1 MRNLSPDAFSMRFI
15 RSLSFV
21 FLLLG
26 VLAGPAQAQRTL
38 LHCGTLIDPAVHDAP
53 VEERTVVVEGPRVA
67 AVESGYTQPQDG
79 DRVVNLRQ
87 AYCMPGLIDMHTHL
101 SGEFEKGG
109 YIDPFRRSPADRAL
123 EASTY
128 TQATLMAGFTTV
140 RDVGGDEGIDLALR
154 NAINR
159 GDIVG
164 PRMFVAGNTLAV
176 SGGHGDPTTGYRE
189 DIVGPG
195 TVQEGVVNGVAEAIK
210 GTRRAI
216 KRGADHVKITATGGV
231 LSLNADGTRPHFQED
246 EIRAIVETAQ
256 DHGRKVAAHAH
267 GDEGMQ
273 RAVRAGV
280 ASIEHGT
287 YLSDETMQ
295 MMIDRGT
302 YLVAT
307 ITAGK
312 SVADSARIE
321 GYYAPAVVEKALEVG
336 PIIQETFARAYE
348 MGVPI
353 AFGTDAG
360 VFRHGRNATEFEYMV
375 EAGMPPFEAIH
386 AATYSAADLLGQLD
400 ELGTLENGKYADVV
414 AVSEN
419 PLDDIRALH
428 DIGFVM
434 KAGTIYKQDGAPT
447 PPTIAP

>member
-1 MRNLSPDAFSMRFI
+1 MAVSS
-15 RSLSFV
+15 V
-21 FLLLG
+21 T
-26 VLAGPAQAQRTL
+26 AQRTL
-38 LHCGTLIDPAVHDAP
+38 LHCGTLIDPAVHDEP
-53 VEERTVVVEGPRVA
+53 VTEYTVVVEGDRVA
-67 AVESGYTQPQDG
+67 AVEAGYTQAQED
-79 DRVVNLRQ
+79 DQAVNLRQ

-101 SGEFEKGG
+101 SGEFEKGN

-128 TQATLMAGFTTV
+128 TRATLMAGFTTV

-195 TVQEGVVNGVAEAIK
+195 TVHQGVVNGVAESIEGA
-210 GTRRAI
+210 RRAI
-216 KRGADHVKITATGGV
+216 KRGADHIKITATGGV
-231 LSLNADGTRPHFQED
+231 LSLNADGTRPHFKED
-246 EIRAIVETAQ
+246 EIRAIVETAR

-273 RAVRAGV
+273 RAVRAGI

-375 EAGMPPFEAIH
+375 EAGMPPLEAIY
-386 AATYSAADLLGQLD
+386 AATYSAADLLGRLD
-400 ELGTLENGKYADVV
+400 ALGTLEEGKYADVV
-414 AVSEN
+414 AVSRN
-419 PLDDIRALH
+419 PLDDVRALH
-428 DIGFVM
+428 DVSFVM

-447 PPTIAP
+447 SSTRAP

>member
-1 MRNLSPDAFSMRFI
+1 MRSAAHY
-15 RSLSFV
+15 V
-21 FLLLG
+21 ALLIMISAWAL
-26 VLAGPAQAQRTL
+26 PAQAQRTL

-53 VEERTVVVEGPRVA
+53 IEERTVVVEGARVA
-67 AVESGYTQPQDG
+67 AIDDGFTEPQDG
-79 DRVVNLRQ
+79 DRVVDLRQ

-101 SGEFEKGG
+101 SSEFEKGG

-123 EASTY
+123 EAATY
-128 TQATLMAGFTTV
+128 TRATLMAGFTTV

-189 DIVGPG
+189 DVVGPG
-195 TVQEGVVNGVAEAIK
+195 TVHEGVVNGVAEARE
-210 GTRRAI
+210 GARRMI

-231 LSLNADGTRPHFQED
+231 LSLNADGTRPHFREN
-246 EIRAIVETAQ
+246 EIRAIVETAR

-287 YLSDETMQ
+287 YLSDATMQ

-386 AATYSAADLLGQLD
+386 AATYSAADLLGRLD
-400 ELGTLENGKYADVV
+400 ELGTLEAGTYADVV

-419 PLDDIRALH
+419 PLDDVRALH

-434 KAGTIYKQDGAPT
+434 KAGIIYKQDGAPMSSA
-447 PPTIAP
+447 IAP

>member
-1 MRNLSPDAFSMRFI
+1 MPFAVRLFSIVLTLSA
-15 RSLSFV
+15 
-21 FLLLG
+21 
-26 VLAGPAQAQRTL
+26 LAAPAQAQRTL
-38 LHCGTLIDPAVHDAP
+38 LHCGTLIDPAVNDGP
-53 VEERTVVVEGPRVA
+53 VAERTVVVEGAQVT
-67 AVESGYTQPQDG
+67 AVEEGYAAAQDG
-79 DRVVNLRQ
+79 DQVVNLRQ

-101 SGEFEKGG
+101 SGEFEKGN

-128 TQATLMAGFTTV
+128 TRATLMAGFTTV
-140 RDVGGDEGIDLALR
+140 RDVGGDEGIDIALR

-164 PRMFVAGNTLAV
+164 PRMFVAGNALAV

-189 DIVGPG
+189 DVVGPG
-195 TVQEGVVNGVAEAIK
+195 TVHEGVVNGVAEAIE

-216 KRGADHVKITATGGV
+216 KRGADHIKITATGGV
-231 LSLNADGTRPHFQED
+231 LSLNADGTRPHFKEE
-246 EIRAIVETAQ
+246 EIRAIVETAS
-256 DHGRKVAAHAH
+256 DHGLKVAAHAH

-273 RAVRAGV
+273 RAVRAGIS
-280 ASIEHGT
+280 SIEHGT

-360 VFRHGRNATEFEYMV
+360 VFRHGRNAKEFEYMV
-375 EAGMPPFEAIH
+375 EAGMPPLEAIY
-386 AATYSAADLLGQLD
+386 AATYSAADLLGRLD
-400 ELGTLENGKYADVV
+400 ELGTLEAGKYADVV
-414 AVSEN
+414 AVPDN

-428 DIGFVM
+428 DISFVM
-434 KAGTIYKQDGAPT
+434 KAGTIYKQDGTPT
-447 PPTIAP
+447 PATTAP

>member
-1 MRNLSPDAFSMRFI
+1 MHSII
-15 RSLSFV
+15 RSLLS
-21 FLLLG
+21 LG
-26 VLAGPAQAQRTL
+26 LVVVLALTGAGEVQAQRTL
-38 LHCGTLIDPAVHDAP
+38 LHCGTLINPGVEDAP
-53 VEERTVVVEGPRVA
+53 LSEQTVIVEGQRVA
-67 AVESGYTQPQDG
+67 AVESGFAEGQPG
-79 DRVVNLRQ
+79 DHVIDLRA

-109 YIDPFRRSPADRAL
+109 YIDPFRMTPSEQALRA
-123 EASTY
+123 SQYVRT
-128 TQATLMAGFTTV
+128 TLMAGFTTV
-140 RDVGGDEGIDLALR
+140 RDVGGSEGIDIALR

-159 GDIVG
+159 GHIEG
-164 PRMFVAGNTLAV
+164 PRMFVAGNALAV

-195 TVQEGVVNGVAEAIK
+195 TVQQGVVNGVAEAAE

-216 KRGADHVKITATGGV
+216 KKGADHIKITATGGV
-231 LSLNADGTRPHFQED
+231 LSLNADGTRPHFKED
-246 EIRAIVETAQ
+246 EIRAIVETAR

-267 GDEGMQ
+267 GDEGMK

-295 MMIDRGT
+295 MMIDRGV
-302 YLVAT
+302 YLVPT
-307 ITAGK
+307 ITAGI

-336 PIIQETFARAYE
+336 PIIQNTFARAYE

-360 VFRHGRNATEFEYMV
+360 VFRHGRNAKEFEYMV
-375 EAGMPPFEAIH
+375 EAGMPPMDALY
-386 AATYSAADLLGQLD
+386 AATYSAADLLGQRD
-400 ELGTLENGKYADVV
+400 EIGTLEPGKFADVV
-414 AVSEN
+414 AVSAD
-419 PLDDIRALH
+419 PLEDITVLQEVS
-428 DIGFVM
+428 FVM
-434 KAGTIYKQDGAPT
+434 KGGVVYKQNGMPASEGTAP
-447 PPTIAP
+447 

>member
-1 MRNLSPDAFSMRFI
+1 MTPDSRSVTLLITLSI
-15 RSLSFV
+15 LV
-21 FLLLG
+21 LLG
-26 VLAGPAQAQRTL
+26 AGDVQAQRTL
-38 LHCGTLIDPAVHDAP
+38 LHCGTLIDPGVEKAP
-53 VEERTVVVEGPRVA
+53 LAERTIIVEGTRVS
-67 AVESGYTQPQDG
+67 AVESGFTEGQPG
-79 DRVVNLRQ
+79 DRVIDLRD

-123 EASTY
+123 EASTF
-128 TQATLMAGFTTV
+128 TRATLMAGFTTV
-140 RDVGGDEGIDLALR
+140 RDVGGSEGIDLALR

-195 TVQEGVVNGVAEAIK
+195 TVQQGVVNGVADAIE
-210 GTRRAI
+210 GTRRTI

-231 LSLNADGTRPHFQED
+231 LSLNEDGTRPHFRED
-246 EIRAIVETAQ
+246 EIRAIVETAR

-273 RAVRAGV
+273 RAVRAGI

-375 EAGMPPFEAIH
+375 EAGMPPMEALY

-400 ELGTLENGKYADVV
+400 ALGTLEAGKYADVV
-414 AVSEN
+414 AVPAN
-419 PLDDIRALH
+419 PLDDIAVLH
-428 DIGFVM
+428 DVTFVM
-434 KAGTIYKQDGAPT
+434 KEGAVYKQGGAPVAGH
-447 PPTIAP
+447 PAP

>member
-1 MRNLSPDAFSMRFI
+1 MFYLTRVLPVA
-15 RSLSFV
+15 LAV
-21 FLLLG
+21 CLLLLVG
-26 VLAGPAQAQRTL
+26 SVAPAAAQRTL
-38 LHCGTLIDPAVHDAP
+38 LHCGTLIDPGTSEQP
-53 VEERTVVVEGPRVA
+53 VSERTIVVAGERVS
-67 AVESGYTQPQDG
+67 AVEDGYVTPQES
-79 DRVVNLRQ
+79 DRVIDLRQ

-123 EASTY
+123 EASQYTY
-128 TQATLMAGFTTV
+128 ATLMAGFTTV
-140 RDVGGDEGIDLALR
+140 RDVGGSEGIDLALR

-159 GDIVG
+159 GDIAG
-164 PRMFVAGNTLAV
+164 PRMFVAGNSLAV

-195 TVQEGVVNGVAEAIK
+195 TVHQGVVNGVDQAIE

-216 KRGADHVKITATGGV
+216 KRGADHIKITATGGV
-231 LSLNADGTRPHFQED
+231 LSLSEDGTRPHFKEE
-246 EIRAIVETAQ
+246 EIRAIVETAR

-267 GDEGMQ
+267 GDEGMK
-273 RAVRAGV
+273 RAVRAGI

-295 MMIDRGT
+295 MMIERGV
-302 YLVAT
+302 YLVPT

-375 EAGMPPFEAIH
+375 EAGMPPIEALY
-386 AATYSAADLLGQLD
+386 AATYSAADLLGRLD
-400 ELGTLENGKYADVV
+400 ELGTLESGKYADVV
-414 AVSEN
+414 AVSHN
-419 PLDDIRALH
+419 PLDDVRALH
-428 DIGFVM
+428 DIAFVM
-434 KAGTIYKQDGAPT
+434 KAGTVYKQDGAPT
-447 PPTIAP
+447 PATAAP

>member
-1 MRNLSPDAFSMRFI
+1 MLYLTRIFRIALAAS
-15 RSLSFV
+15 
-21 FLLLG
+21 FLLIG
-26 VLAGPAQAQRTL
+26 STSFAAAQRAL
-38 LHCGTLIDPAVHDAP
+38 LHCGALIDPGTSEQPLA
-53 VEERTVVVEGPRVA
+53 ERTLVVEGTRVA
-67 AVESGYTQPQDG
+67 AVAEGFTEPQDG
-79 DRVVNLRQ
+79 DRVVDLRQ

-140 RDVGGDEGIDLALR
+140 RDVGGSEGIDLALR

-159 GDIVG
+159 GDVVG
-164 PRMFVAGNTLAV
+164 PRMFVAGNSLAV

-195 TVQEGVVNGVAEAIK
+195 TVHQGVVNGVDEAIE

-216 KRGADHVKITATGGV
+216 KRGADHIKITATGGV
-231 LSLNADGTRPHFQED
+231 LSLNADGTRPHFKED

-273 RAVRAGV
+273 RAVRAGIS
-280 ASIEHGT
+280 SIEHGT

-360 VFRHGRNATEFEYMV
+360 VFRHGRNAKEFEYMV
-375 EAGMPPFEAIH
+375 EAGMPPLEAIY
-386 AATYSAADLLGQLD
+386 AATYSAADLLGRLD
-400 ELGTLENGKYADVV
+400 ELGTLEEGKYADVV
-414 AVSEN
+414 AVPAN
-419 PLDDIRALH
+419 PLEDIRALH
-428 DIGFVM
+428 DVAFVM

-447 PPTIAP
+447 PATTAP

>member
-1 MRNLSPDAFSMRFI
+1 MPTFFRNVVLILVAF
-15 RSLSFV
+15 
-21 FLLLG
+21 
-26 VLAGPAQAQRTL
+26 VLAEPAPAQRTL
-38 LHCGTLIDPAVHDAP
+38 LHCGTLIDPGAQEQP
-53 VEERTVVVEGPRVA
+53 LSGQTIVVEQQRVA
-67 AVESGYTQPQDG
+67 AVESGYIEAQPSDQVID
-79 DRVVNLRQ
+79 LRE
-87 AYCMPGLIDMHTHL
+87 AYCLPGLIDMHTHL
-101 SGEFEKGG
+101 SSEFEKGG
-109 YIDPFRRSPADRAL
+109 YIDPFRRAPADRAL

-128 TQATLMAGFTTV
+128 TRATLMAGFTTV
-140 RDVGGDEGIDLALR
+140 RDVGGSEGIDLALR

-164 PRMFVAGNTLAV
+164 PRMFVAGTSLAV

-189 DIVGPG
+189 DVVGPG
-195 TVQEGVVNGVAEAIK
+195 TVHQGVVNGADEAVE

-216 KRGADHVKITATGGV
+216 KRGADLIKITATGGV
-231 LSLNADGTRPHFQED
+231 LSLNEDGTRPHFKEE
-246 EIRAIVETAQ
+246 EIRAIVETAR

-273 RAVRAGV
+273 RAVRAGI

-287 YLSDETMQ
+287 YLSDETMR
-295 MMIDRGT
+295 MMIDRDT
-302 YLVAT
+302 YLVPT

-375 EAGMPPFEAIH
+375 EAGMPPMEAIY

-400 ELGTLENGKYADVV
+400 ELGTLEAGKYADVV
-414 AVSEN
+414 AVPQD
-419 PLDDIRALH
+419 PLDDIRVLH
-428 DIGFVM
+428 DVAFVM
-434 KAGTIYKQDGAPT
+434 KAGSIYKQNGMPTPAPT
-447 PPTIAP
+447 TAP

>member
-1 MRNLSPDAFSMRFI
+1 MRCTGSAF
-15 RSLSFV
+15 FV
-21 FLLLG
+21 LILLCG
-26 VLAGPAQAQRTL
+26 LAWPVQAQRTL

-53 VEERTVVVEGPRVA
+53 VEERTVVVEGTRVE

-123 EASTY
+123 EASNY

-195 TVQEGVVNGVAEAIK
+195 TVQEGVVNGVAEAIE

-231 LSLNADGTRPHFQED
+231 LSLNEDGTRPHFTEE
-246 EIRAIVETAQ
+246 EIRSIVETAR

-287 YLSDETMQ
+287 YLSDATMQ
-295 MMIDRGT
+295 MMIERGT
-302 YLVAT
+302 YLVPT

-321 GYYAPAVVEKALEVG
+321 GYYAPPVVEKALEVG
-336 PIIQETFARAYE
+336 PIIQETFARAYK

-360 VFRHGRNATEFEYMV
+360 VFRHGRNATELEYMV
-375 EAGMPPFEAIH
+375 EAGMPPLEAIH
-386 AATYSAADLLGQLD
+386 AATYSAADLLGRLD
-400 ELGTLENGKYADVV
+400 ELGTLEDAKYADVV

-428 DIGFVM
+428 DIHFVM

-447 PPTIAP
+447 PSPTAP

>member
-1 MRNLSPDAFSMRFI
+1 MRSAAHY
-15 RSLSFV
+15 V
-21 FLLLG
+21 ALLIMISAWAL
-26 VLAGPAQAQRTL
+26 PAQAQRTL

-53 VEERTVVVEGPRVA
+53 VEERTVVVEGARVA
-67 AVESGYTQPQDG
+67 AIDDGFTEPQDG
-79 DRVVNLRQ
+79 DRVVDLRQ

-101 SGEFEKGG
+101 SSEFEKGG

-123 EASTY
+123 EAATY
-128 TQATLMAGFTTV
+128 TRATLMAGFTTV

-195 TVQEGVVNGVAEAIK
+195 TVHEGVVNGVAEAIE
-210 GTRRAI
+210 GTRRMI

-231 LSLNADGTRPHFQED
+231 LSLNADGTRPHFREN
-246 EIRAIVETAQ
+246 EIRAIVETAR

-287 YLSDETMQ
+287 YLSDATMQ

-321 GYYAPAVVEKALEVG
+321 GYYAPPVVEKALEVG

-386 AATYSAADLLGQLD
+386 AATYSAADLLGRLD
-400 ELGTLENGKYADVV
+400 ELGTLEAGTYADVV

-419 PLDDIRALH
+419 PLDDVRALH

-434 KAGTIYKQDGAPT
+434 KAGTIYKQDGAPMSSA
-447 PPTIAP
+447 IAP